1 MGDDERRLLMLK
13 GERGEGKLGCL
24 VVLLLLGV
32 FVFISAKTV
41 PVYLDKLEFEDELA
55 RVASKAGVD
64 ASETKAVEKK
74 VLAVAA
80 SKDFDATPDDV
91 TVVRVAK
98 FGPSEIRIRV
108 LYRRKVNFVGDLNY
122 VFHFESKVSSFVGR
136 L

>member
-1 MGDDERRLLMLK
+1 MVK

-24 VVLLLLGV
+24 IVLALLAI
-32 FVFISAKTV
+32 FVFISLKTV

-55 RVASKAGVD
+55 RVASRAGVE
-64 ASETKAVEKK
+64 AAETTAVEKK

-80 SKDFDATPDDV
+80 SKEFEVTPDDV
-91 TVVRVAK
+91 SVIRTAK

-122 VFHFESKVSSFVGR
+122 VFRFESKVSSFVGR

>member
-1 MGDDERRLLMLK
+1 MK
-13 GERGEGKLGCL
+13 GVRGEGKLGCL
-24 VVLLLLGV
+24 IVLGLLGI
-32 FVFISAKTV
+32 FVFISLKTV

-55 RVASKAGVD
+55 RVASRAGVES
-64 ASETKAVEKK
+64 AATTAVEKK

-80 SKDFDATPDDV
+80 SKEFDVMPEDV
-91 TVVRVAK
+91 TVIRTAK

-108 LYRRKVNFVGDLNY
+108 IYRRKVNFVGDLNY